1 MPEVSVILPAYN
13 EGKSIVQTISQVHN
27 AIGKISFE
35 HEIIVVDDGSHDGTF
50 SEALRAAQSSPELTR
65 CVKVISYHPNQGKG
79 FALKKGFE
87 NSRGDYIVFIDSDL
101 DISPN
106 HMSHYLGGLK
116 GADIVAAS
124 KFHPES
130 RVESPVMRKV
140 LSLGYHWLVRVL
152 LDVDATDTQAG
163 LKAFRRS
170 ALEKI
175 MPAIVVKQYAFDAE
189 VFAVASLCGL
199 RVGELPVQ
207 INMKASFSA
216 RHIFRM
222 FIDLLG
228 IAYRKRVRR
237 SYQKALWCE
246 MAKTGLRRRE

>member
-13 EGKSIVQTISQVHN
+13 EGKSIGQAISQVN
-27 AIGKISFE
+27 NVMRDLSFDY
-35 HEIIVVDDGSHDGTF
+35 EIVVVDDGSHDGTF
-50 SEALRAAQSSPELTR
+50 SEALRAAKSSPELTR
-65 CVKVISYHPNQGKG
+65 CVKVISYQPNQGKG

-106 HMSHYLGGLK
+106 HLSHYLGALK

-130 RVESPVMRKV
+130 EVASPVMRKV
-140 LSLGYHWLVRVL
+140 LSFGYHWLVRVL
-152 LDVDATDTQAG
+152 LGVDATDTQAG

-189 VFAVASLCGL
+189 VFAVANLCGL
-199 RVGELPVQ
+199 RVGELPIK
-207 INMKASFSA
+207 INLKSGFPA
-216 RHIFRM
+216 RSIFRM

-228 IAYRKRVRR
+228 IAYRKRVRQ
-237 SYQKALWCE
+237 SYQKALRVTNH
-246 MAKTGLRRRE
+246 KV

>member
-1 MPEVSVILPAYN
+1 MPEVSIILPAYN
-13 EGKSIVQTISQVHN
+13 EGKSIGQTISQVHDVMK
-27 AIGKISFE
+27 GLSFDY
-35 HEIIVVDDGSHDGTF
+35 EIVVVDDGSHDGTF
-50 SEALRAAQSSPELTR
+50 SEALRAAQTPELR
-65 CVKVISYHPNQGKG
+65 GHVNAISYHPNQGKG
-79 FALKKGFE
+79 YAIKRGFGY
-87 NSRGDYIVFIDSDL
+87 SRGNYIVFIDSDL

-106 HMSHYLGGLK
+106 HMCHYLRGLK
-116 GADIVAAS
+116 GADIIAAS

-152 LDVDATDTQAG
+152 LGVNATDTQAG

-170 ALEKI
+170 ALERI

-189 VFAVASLCGL
+189 VFAVANLCGL
-199 RVGELPVQ
+199 RVGELPVH
-207 INMKASFSA
+207 IKMKASFPV
-216 RHIFRM
+216 RQVLRM

-237 SYQKALWCE
+237 SYQKALRSDI
-246 MAKTGLRRRE
+246 AKIVMKGE